1 MKELS
6 HFCVTDVFLENE
18 FEEVL
23 MLKRSKKKKIL
34 PNLYNGLGGKIDNGE
49 TPLQAIQ
56 REAKEEAGVIS
67 MENLQYRAN
76 LSVKDKFGFWQ
87 IYIFYGNVYKKNIII
102 KEVDEGTLE
111 WIPKNKLLDY
121 QLVPDLNN
129 WLPKMF
135 ANPEAFQFVK
145 IEYDD
150 KYNLKKIMITPL
162 T

>member
-1 MKELS
+1 
-6 HFCVTDVFLENE
+6 
-18 FEEVL
+18 

-56 REAKEEAGVIS
+56 REAKEEAGVTS
-67 MENLQYRAN
+67 MENLHYRAN

-87 IYIFYGNVYKKNIII
+87 IYIFYGNIYKKNITIQ
-102 KEVDEGTLE
+102 EVDEGTLE
-111 WIPKNKLLDY
+111 WIPKNNLLDY

-135 ANPEAFQFVK
+135 ANPNTFQFVK

-150 KYNLKKIMITPL
+150 KYNLKKIIITPL

>member
-1 MKELS
+1 MKESS
-6 HFCVTDVFLENE
+6 HFCVTDIFLENE

-56 REAKEEAGVIS
+56 REAKEEAGVTSI
-67 MENLQYRAN
+67 ENLQYRAN

-87 IYIFYGNVYKKNIII
+87 IYIFYGNIYKKNITI

-111 WIPKNKLLDY
+111 WIPKNNLLDY

-129 WLPKMF
+129 WLPKML
-135 ANPEAFQFVK
+135 ANPNTFQFVK

-150 KYNLKKIMITPL
+150 KYNLKKIIITPL